1 MGMLCLILYSANVTS
16 QSKPMRVLVIDD
28 DRMSR
33 DLLSVLLRAEGYVV
47 ECADSGE
54 DAITQILHSDT
65 APDLVL
71 ADAQMP
77 GLDGFRLAGELRSFC
92 PPETLLLV
100 MSGSRPPDQLIARF
114 DGFLLKPFS
123 MEEVAAALAARNSPY
138 RAVNPPGKQERWT
151 VVRGPAVRPPSSSR
165 LVSIAAS
172 AQGPAASNRAQ
183 QPALQG
189 MRSEQAPLRGVPVL
203 DETIYQQLA
212 ASMPAPQLHQMY
224 AMCVSD
230 ARARIAKMRQ
240 LAAARDG
247 LQFVRQAHAIKGS
260 CAMLGATELHRI
272 AAELQANGRESAASE
287 GVQAVNSLDELAAA
301 CDRLE
306 RILGSRV

>member
-1 MGMLCLILYSANVTS
+1 MGISGLILYSAIMTS
-16 QSKPMRVLVIDD
+16 QSRPMRVLVIDD
-28 DRMSR
+28 DPVSR
-33 DLLSVLLRAEGYVV
+33 DLLSVLLQAEGYEV

-54 DAITQILHSDT
+54 DAISQIHHSVA

-77 GLDGFRLAGELRSFC
+77 GLDGSRLAGELRSFC

-123 MEEVAAALAARNSPY
+123 MEEVAAALAAHNSPS
-138 RAVNPPGKQERWT
+138 RAVGPPIKRERWT
-151 VVRGPAVRPPSSSR
+151 VVRGSAVRSPSSSR

-172 AQGPAASNRAQ
+172 AQEPAASNGVQ
-183 QPALQG
+183 QRALQET
-189 MRSEQAPLRGVPVL
+189 RSEEALLSGVPAL
-203 DETIYQQLA
+203 DETIYRRLA
-212 ASMPAPQLHQMY
+212 ASMPTPQLHQLY
-224 AMCVSD
+224 ALCVSD
-230 ARARIAKMRQ
+230 ARERITKMRQ
-240 LAAARDG
+240 LVTARDG
-247 LQFVRQAHAIKGS
+247 AQFVRQAHAIKGS
-260 CAMLGATELHRI
+260 CAMLGATELHRM
-272 AAELQANGRESAASE
+272 AAEMEANGRESAATE
-287 GVQAVNSLDELAAA
+287 GVQAVNSLDELTAA

>member
-1 MGMLCLILYSANVTS
+1 MTS
-16 QSKPMRVLVIDD
+16 QSKPVRVLVIDD
-28 DRMSR
+28 DPVSR

-54 DAITQILHSDT
+54 DAITQIHHSVT

-114 DGFLLKPFS
+114 DGFLLKPFQ
-123 MEEVAAALAARNSPY
+123 MEEVAAALAAHNSAS
-138 RAVNPPGKQERWT
+138 RAVKPPGKQERWA
-151 VVRGPAVRPPSSSR
+151 VVRGPASRPPSNSR

-172 AQGPAASNRAQ
+172 TPEPAASNVTKQR
-183 QPALQG
+183 ALQKKLSG
-189 MRSEQAPLRGVPVL
+189 EAALSGAPVL
-203 DETIYQQLA
+203 DETIYRQLV

-224 AMCVSD
+224 AMCVKD

-247 LQFVRQAHAIKGS
+247 AQFVRQAHAIKGS
-260 CAMLGATELHRI
+260 CAMLGATELHRM
-272 AAELQANGRESAASE
+272 AAALEANGRESAASE
-287 GVQAVNSLDELAAA
+287 GVQAVNSLDELTAA